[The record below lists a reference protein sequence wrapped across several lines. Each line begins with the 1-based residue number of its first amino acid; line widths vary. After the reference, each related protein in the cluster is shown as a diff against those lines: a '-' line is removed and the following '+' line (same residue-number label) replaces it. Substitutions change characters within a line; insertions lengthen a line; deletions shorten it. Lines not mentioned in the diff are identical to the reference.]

1 MEKGRSVF
9 ALNFGPVHTN
19 AFSLLSKTRRSIRV
33 HTTVLMR
40 FRLPTLKLSKTI
52 ELLVETGV
60 ELYVYSANTDAYDI
74 FVHHFHFDA
83 FSIVHTIAIC
93 MRFRFHPLSNAFVV
107 RSMRFL

>member
-1 MEKGRSVF
+1 MRFQKY
-9 ALNFGPVHTN
+9 
-19 AFSLLSKTRRSIRV
+19 AFSLLSKTRRSIRI